1 VVEGAN
7 GKGELTVKKV
17 LMQVGSNDPM
27 EMPSELAQ
35 GNQFKRPE
43 AKNLVGEET
52 IKVKAGSFKSKHY
65 REKSPAGDKID
76 YWVSES
82 APPLGLVKMHADTT
96 NASAAAGAGAPSM
109 GPVTMEL
116 VALTKS
122 AKPLITKAP
131 KPFDPAAFQR
141 QLTGGMGAP
150 PAGPPASAP
159 GSAPSSDKK
168 K

>member
-1 VVEGAN
+1 
-7 GKGELTVKKV
+7 
-17 LMQVGSNDPM
+17 M

-82 APPLGLVKMHADTT
+82 APPIWTPAPACWRSMSRI
-96 NASAAAGAGAPSM
+96 ASSGVPNTWTA
-109 GPVTMEL
+109 V
-116 VALTKS
+116 VAS
-122 AKPLITKAP
+122 RVSP
-131 KPFDPAAFQR
+131 
-141 QLTGGMGAP
+141 
-150 PAGPPASAP
+150 
-159 GSAPSSDKK
+159 
-168 K
+168 